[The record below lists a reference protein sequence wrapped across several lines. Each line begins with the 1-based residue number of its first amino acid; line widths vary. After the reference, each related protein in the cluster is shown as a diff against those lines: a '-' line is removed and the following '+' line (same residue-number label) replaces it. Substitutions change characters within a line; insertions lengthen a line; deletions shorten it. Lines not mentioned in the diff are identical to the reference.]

1 MRVVPGFANNF
12 RPKSLDLSKQMLTHL
27 YDTAHTTLPCDNLL
41 ELSQETYAKLQISKE
56 EAVKIEKEIRDQHNS
71 TKWFL
76 LHAGRITASVM
87 KDACRK
93 NQENPAK
100 SLIKKIC

>member
-1 MRVVPGFANNF
+1 M
-12 RPKSLDLSKQMLTHL
+12 Q
-27 YDTAHTTLPCDNLL
+27 
-41 ELSQETYAKLQISKE
+41 LQISKE
-56 EAVKIEKEIRDQHNS
+56 EAVKIEKETRDQHNS